1 MERSDSGAG
10 TPHVIAIAALRA
22 LARDNLA
29 DWRALRLVDLQFWHR
44 SEARLMLTAL
54 VGLSAVLLLA
64 RLAVRLRPGR
74 HRLVLP
80 AVLTSIPRSRGSSLV
95 HVPLLLFLAG
105 VPFFAF
111 AVADPYTALVSRN
124 VSYPGRRITL
134 LIDASTSMRTPFKA
148 EHLNKRAA
156 TDATFFTTVAAAE
169 RFVQLRINGKY
180 RDLLALVE
188 FGNEA
193 YVVTPFTSDYDNIL
207 LSVSLIGD
215 LNEWGQF
222 PDQGTI
228 IAQAIE
234 QSVDLF
240 NAFDFLHAAGNVMVI
255 FSDGQDTQ
263 VQVHGRT
270 LDEILEGAVE
280 TRIPVYFI
288 RTVAGREAGEVIPD
302 DIWKPAVERTGG
314 KFYAAANESVI
325 LSAIHDIDRLS
336 AGRIEVKR
344 YTVQEP
350 RFSAFAMAAVGFWTL
365 ALALQLTIPYF
376 RRFP

>member
-1 MERSDSGAG
+1 MG
-10 TPHVIAIAALRA
+10 
-22 LARDNLA
+22 
-29 DWRALRLVDLQFWHR
+29 RLVDVFRWLSDALTEWRNVRLGDLQFPQQNA
-44 SEARLMLTAL
+44 ARLTLIVL
-54 VGLSAVLLLA
+54 IGLSLTLIVG
-64 RLAVRLRPGR
+64 RLALGGQPGR
-74 HRLVLP
+74 SRIGLP
-80 AVLTSIPRSRGSSLV
+80 RILPWIRRSPVAFVR
-95 HVPLLLFLAG
+95 HAPL
-105 VPFFAF
+105 VPFLIGLAF
-111 AVADPYTALVSRN
+111 FVIALADPVTTLHRDQ
-124 VSYPGRRITL
+124 VSYPGRRISL
-134 LIDASTSMRTPFKA
+134 LLDASSSMMAPFSTKQLGSTPAGIAFST
-148 EHLNKRAA
+148 N
-156 TDATFFTTVAAAE
+156 VAAAE
-169 RFVQLRINGKY
+169 YFMRARMKGKY
-180 RDLLALVE
+180 HDLMALIE

-215 LNEWGQF
+215 LTEWGQF

-240 NAFDFLHAAGNVMVI
+240 KAFDFLHAAGNVMVI

>member
-1 MERSDSGAG
+1 MGALTDVFLWLGDALTEWRDVRLGNLQFPHQNAARLTLAVLIGLSLTLIVVRLALGG
-10 TPHVIAIAALRA
+10 TPGRSRIALPRMLPWIRRSPVAFVRHAP
-22 LARDNLA
+22 
-29 DWRALRLVDLQFWHR
+29 LVPF
-44 SEARLMLTAL
+44 L
-54 VGLSAVLLLA
+54 VGLA
-64 RLAVRLRPGR
+64 
-74 HRLVLP
+74 
-80 AVLTSIPRSRGSSLV
+80 
-95 HVPLLLFLAG
+95 
-105 VPFFAF
+105 FFAI
-111 AVADPYTALVSRN
+111 ALADPVTTLHREDVSA
-124 VSYPGRRITL
+124 PGRRISL
-134 LIDASTSMRTPFKA
+134 LLDASSSMMAPFST
-148 EHLNKRAA
+148 EHLGPTAA
-156 TDATFFTTVAAAE
+156 GIAFSTNVAAAE
-169 RFVQLRINGKY
+169 YFMRLRMRGKY
-180 RDLLALVE
+180 RDLMALIE

-240 NAFDFLHAAGNVMVI
+240 KAFDFLHAAGNVMVI

-263 VQVHGRT
+263 VKVHGRT
-270 LDEILEGAVE
+270 VYEILEGAVE
-280 TRIPVYFI
+280 TKIPVYFI
-288 RTVAGREAGEVIPD
+288 RTVAGRDAGTLIPD

-314 KFYAAANESVI
+314 KFYAAANEGVI
-325 LSAIHDIDRLS
+325 LNAIHDIDRLS

-344 YTVQEP
+344 YTAQEP
-350 RFSAFAMAAVGFWTL
+350 RFPAFAMAAVGFWTL